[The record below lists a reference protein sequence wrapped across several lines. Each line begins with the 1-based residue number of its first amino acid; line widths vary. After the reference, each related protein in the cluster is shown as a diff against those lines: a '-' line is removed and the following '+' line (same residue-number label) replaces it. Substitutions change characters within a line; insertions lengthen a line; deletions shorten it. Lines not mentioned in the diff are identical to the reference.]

1 VQEQGDARL
10 ALEGLARLRNSADEA
25 ASQYF
30 TVQNQYD
37 SGPGRLDY
45 AVTLLRFSSASPQPR
60 VLPLSNPAQLLLGRI
75 IPVHFDKARNSQ
87 G

>member
-45 AVTLLRFSSASPQPR
+45 AVTLLRFSPASP
-60 VLPLSNPAQLLLGRI
+60 
-75 IPVHFDKARNSQ
+75 
-87 G
+87 